1 MAGPRLMLL
10 RLLKPVQ
17 RIAQRLGNPEPRLSN
32 HFAQAVLNDLQ
43 DGDLLLSR
51 ENWKLTNPF
60 VPGFWG
66 HAAVYYQ
73 GKIYE
78 AIGDYIDDDG
88 KPGNGVRAEFPYR
101 WLFQKDSVAHIRSLG
116 GEKERA
122 HIGIMAAS
130 QKGKAYDYSFVPNE
144 DAFYCSE
151 LFVWAYNKIYIY
163 KIDKKDQF
171 GVETSTP
178 QDLYDLTQGKYARL
192 DLLRE
197 EINK

>member
-1 MAGPRLMLL
+1 MAGPRLVILN
-10 RLLKPVQ
+10 LLKPVQ

-32 HFAQAVLNDLQ
+32 KFATAVVANLQ

-88 KPGNGVRAEFPYR
+88 NKGNGVRGEHPYR
-101 WLFQKDSVAHIRSLG
+101 WLFQKDSVAHLRVMTEPG
-116 GEKERA
+116 QRA
-122 HIGIMAAS
+122 VIGMLAKS
-130 QKGKAYDYSFVPNE
+130 QSGKRYDYSFRPSAE
-144 DAFYCSE
+144 AFYCSE
-151 LFVWAYNKIYIY
+151 LFVYGHNIAVPDNKII
-163 KIDKKDQF
+163 KLDKF

-178 QDLYDLTQGKYARL
+178 QDLYDLQATHL